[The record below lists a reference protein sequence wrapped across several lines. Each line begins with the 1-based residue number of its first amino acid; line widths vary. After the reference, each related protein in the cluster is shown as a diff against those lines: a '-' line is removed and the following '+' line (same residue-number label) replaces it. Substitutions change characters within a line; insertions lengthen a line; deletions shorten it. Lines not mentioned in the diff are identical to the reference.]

1 MLEQMSEEE
10 KEEMRQY
17 IKKYKQ
23 KVHAICQ
30 LIEGM
35 EEDPFDAMVALMIS
49 RHAKEQHRDRM
60 KVMAEV
66 KRTLITDIVVET
78 LGKKDDVIKEAM
90 NIIGAGDEGE

>member
-1 MLEQMSEEE
+1 MFEQMSEEE

-23 KVHAICQ
+23 KVQIICQ

-35 EEDPFDAMVALMIS
+35 EEEPFDAMVALMIS
-49 RHAKEQHRDRM
+49 RHAKEQHRDKM

-66 KRTLITDIVVET
+66 KRTLIADIVAET
-78 LGKKDDVIKEAM
+78 LGKKDDVIKEVM
-90 NIIGAGDEGE
+90 NIMGAGDEGE

>member
-1 MLEQMSEEE
+1 MFEQMSEEQ

-23 KVHAICQ
+23 KVQAICQ

-35 EEDPFDAMVALMIS
+35 EEDPFDAMMALMIN
-49 RHAKEQHRDRM
+49 RHAKEQHRDKM

-66 KRTLITDIVVET
+66 KRTLIADIVVET

-90 NIIGAGDEGE
+90 NIMGAGDEGE

>member
-1 MLEQMSEEE
+1 MFEQMPEEQIE
-10 KEEMRQY
+10 KMRQY

-23 KVHAICQ
+23 KVHTICQ

-60 KVMAEV
+60 KVMTEV
-66 KRTLITDIVVET
+66 KRMLITDIVVET
-78 LGKKDDVIKEAM
+78 LGKKDDVIKEAT
-90 NIIGAGDEGE
+90 NIIGAGDEDE